1 MARRRKTVTASW
13 ARPSSALAAA
23 LGRVEASDERVVDLA
38 RLGRVPAH
46 DGQVRPSQR
55 VETNRLAQGRRDL
68 RTEPEQER
76 PGRAL
81 VEAVDGVHAPA
92 ELAPQELDGEAL
104 LVRVEAR
111 AVDEQARRLVD
122 RDEVLVAE
130 EDRQHA

>member
-1 MARRRKTVTASW
+1 ME
-13 ARPSSALAAA
+13 P
-23 LGRVEASDERVVDLA
+23 
-38 RLGRVPAH
+38 
-46 DGQVRPSQR
+46 
-55 VETNRLAQGRRDL
+55 NRLAQGRRDL

-81 VEAVDGVHAPA
+81 VEAVDGVHAPP

-104 LVRVEAR
+104 LVGVEAR
-111 AVDEQARRLVD
+111 AVHEQARRLVD